1 MLAQEGCHVAVL
13 EQYTLF
19 DLQFNPWSRRGR
31 KTAGSQ
37 RITKG
42 RAEICD
48 RRLDYYPIH
57 HTLKHP
63 KPPTHPNAELSEAF
77 FQSLFPSEQ
86 HHTHADT
93 AAHHIACDPPTPSF
107 VNPQGRDQPPPPRLL
122 PCAQPVQ

>member
-13 EQYTLF
+13 EQYTLL
-19 DLQFNPWSRRGR
+19 DLQYNRWSRRGR
-31 KTAGSQ
+31 ETAGSQ
-37 RITKG
+37 RITRG

-63 KPPTHPNAELSEAF
+63 KPPSHPNAEFREAS
-77 FQSLFPSEQ
+77 FQSLFLSKQ

-93 AAHHIACDPPTPSF
+93 TAHHITCDPPTPPLSILR
-107 VNPQGRDQPPPPRLL
+107 PQPPPPRLV
-122 PCAQPVQ
+122 PCAQPVR